1 MPATER
7 TRLIKLIHVAR
18 RDLAM
23 DDDTYRQIVAS
34 KASGKTSSA
43 DCTITELER
52 IIAHLKQ
59 AGFKVRKPKAAKPAE
74 ARPLDTS
81 REASKLRA
89 LWLLLHHIGAVRDPS
104 ESALAAYAK
113 RTTGIDAL
121 QWAKPQHYYKLIEGL
136 KAWAARE
143 LPAAIETRL
152 AARVAAGQLPAH
164 CNLARVLTWSAPT
177 LNPTSFDALHS
188 AWKRLSLLETIQ
200 GDTHV
205 ADAR

>member
-1 MPATER
+1 MAATER

-23 DDDTYRQIVAS
+23 DDDAYRQIVAS

-59 AGFKVRKPKAAKPAE
+59 AGFKIRKPKAAKPAE
-74 ARPLDTS
+74 ARTLDTS
-81 REASKLRA
+81 REARKLRA
-89 LWLLLHHIGAVRDPS
+89 LWLLLHQLGAVRDPS
-104 ESALAAYAK
+104 ESALASYAK
-113 RTTGIDAL
+113 RTTGVDAL
-121 QWAKPQHYYKLIEGL
+121 QWAKSSQWQLIEGL
-136 KAWAARE
+136 KAWAART
-143 LPAAIETRL
+143 LPSAIQTRL
-152 AARVAAGQLPAH
+152 AALISAGHVPADCTLPH
-164 CNLARVLTWSAPT
+164 LLTYCAPT
-177 LNPTSFDALHS
+177 LNPKSFDALHS
-188 AWKRLSLLETIQ
+188 VWERLNLLEKLH